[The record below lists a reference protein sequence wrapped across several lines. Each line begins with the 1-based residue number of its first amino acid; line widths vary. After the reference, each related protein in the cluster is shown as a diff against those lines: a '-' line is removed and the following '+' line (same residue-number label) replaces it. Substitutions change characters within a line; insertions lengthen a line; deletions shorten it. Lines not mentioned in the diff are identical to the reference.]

1 MFRLIRYGILAV
13 IMIVVVF
20 LALANR
26 EMVVVHLV
34 PVELSRI
41 YSRSFEL
48 PLFVVILASILLGL
62 ILGYGLEYLRE
73 FKHRKAAAERARKV
87 RKLEGEVH
95 GLKKRTGHSDDDVL
109 SLLG

>member
-1 MFRLIRYGILAV
+1 MFRLIRYGALAV

-26 EMVVVHLV
+26 ETVVLHLL
-34 PVELSRI
+34 PEELSRI

-48 PLFVVILASILLGL
+48 PLFVVILASVLLGL

-73 FKHRKAAAERARKV
+73 YKHRKRAAESTRAV
-87 RKLEGEVH
+87 RKLQGEVR
-95 GLKKRTGHSDDDVL
+95 GLKKKTGRSDDDVL
-109 SLLG
+109 ALLG